1 MRDLPIY
8 LFTGFLEAGK
18 TKFIQETLEDERFNA
33 GEKTL
38 VLVCEEGEE
47 EYDVSKMPH
56 KNVYVRT
63 IEDKSELTQKTILN
77 FLKETDAERIIV
89 EYNGMWLLEE
99 LFKALPRFCVISQ
112 EMCFI
117 DSNTAINY
125 NANMRQLMFDKL
137 KTAELVIFNRMAQ
150 NADIM
155 PLHKLVRGANRGSN
169 IAYEYDNGYVKY
181 DDIADPLPFDVNASV
196 IEIKDIDYALWFQ
209 DMMTDM
215 KKYEG
220 KTLKFKGI
228 VARDGKIPDTCF
240 VVGRQVMTCCADDVQ
255 YCGMAC
261 DWSAA
266 KTLKTNDWVIVTATL
281 SVGNHKLYRSTGPYL
296 TATEVVMTS
305 KPEEEIATLY

>member
-1 MRDLPIY
+1 MRDLPVY
-8 LFTGFLEAGK
+8 LFTGFLESGK

-38 VLVCEEGEE
+38 LLVCEEGEE
-47 EYDVSKMPH
+47 EYDISKMPH
-56 KNVYVRT
+56 KNVYIRT
-63 IEDKSELTQKTILN
+63 IEDKSELTDKTIIK

-112 EMCFI
+112 ELCFF
-117 DSNTAINY
+117 DSNTAISY
-125 NANMRQLMFDKL
+125 NANMRQLVFDKL
-137 KTAELVIFNRMAQ
+137 KTAEMVIFNRLPL

-169 IAYEYDNGYVKY
+169 IAYEYENCYVKY
-181 DDIADPLPFDVNASV
+181 DDIEDPLPFDVNAPI

-228 VARDGKIPDTCF
+228 VARDGRIPDTCF
-240 VVGRQVMTCCADDVQ
+240 VVGRQVMTCCADDIQ

-261 DWSAA
+261 DWSVA
-266 KTLKTNDWVIVTATL
+266 KNLKTNDWVIVTAKL

-296 TATEVVMTS
+296 TAIEVAMTS

>member
-18 TKFIQETLEDERFNA
+18 TKFIQETLEDERFNS

-47 EYDVSKMPH
+47 EYDISKMPH
-56 KNVYVRT
+56 KNVFVRT
-63 IEDKSELTQKTILN
+63 IEDKSELTQKTILK

-99 LFKALPRFCVISQ
+99 LFGALPRFCVISQ

-125 NANMRQLMFDKL
+125 NANMRQLMYDKL
-137 KTAELVIFNRMAQ
+137 KTAEMVIFNRVPL

-169 IAYEYDNGYVKY
+169 IAYEYENGYVKY
-181 DDIADPLPFDVNASV
+181 DDIEDPLPFDVNAPV
-196 IEIKDIDYALWFQ
+196 IEIADTDYALWFQ
-209 DMMTDM
+209 DMMTD
-215 KKYEG
+215 KTKYEG

-228 VARDGKIPDTCF
+228 VARDGKIPDNLNASSSLGLITK
-240 VVGRQVMTCCADDVQ
+240 RM
-255 YCGMAC
+255 
-261 DWSAA
+261 
-266 KTLKTNDWVIVTATL
+266 
-281 SVGNHKLYRSTGPYL
+281 
-296 TATEVVMTS
+296 
-305 KPEEEIATLY
+305 